1 MTDITDDVTDD
12 PEHDEWDRQVGEQTR
27 YYSAFRLYRDLAPH
41 ARTHEGMTAVAQAT
55 GLTERRCRQ
64 IAQRWRWRERCE
76 AWDDACHRLEDRQRL
91 DAIREMHELH
101 RRAGRKAITVA
112 ISALDSLDQ
121 GGRRQEMNVTQIARL
136 MALGAKL
143 ERDTLLTSVEE
154 LQGVEEADEVEDAW
168 DVIARELAGDGE

>member
-1 MTDITDDVTDD
+1 MTDIDADVIDE
-12 PEHDEWDRQVGEQTR
+12 PEHDEWDRQAGEQTR

-76 AWDDACHRLEDRQRL
+76 AWDDACHRIEDRQRL

-101 RRAGRKAITVA
+101 RTAGRKAIIVA
-112 ISALDSLDQ
+112 MTALDSLDQ

-154 LQGVEEADEVEDAW
+154 LQGIDEADAEDDPW
-168 DVIARELAGDGE
+168 ERIARELADSDE